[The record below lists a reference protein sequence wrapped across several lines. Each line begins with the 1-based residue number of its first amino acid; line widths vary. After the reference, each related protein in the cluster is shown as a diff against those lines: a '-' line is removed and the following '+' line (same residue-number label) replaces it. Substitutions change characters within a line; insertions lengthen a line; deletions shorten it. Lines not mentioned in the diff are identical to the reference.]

1 MVTLKR
7 TSTSTIIMPHT
18 ATMTMVQ
25 PLEGVMICTL
35 QIMQDT
41 IITLTVIAFRILV
54 PIVITISGPEIRT
67 SAQRRWKFTMKF
79 LFKFD
84 YLGKQN
90 KKITLFYVLGKQLFL
105 A

>member
-1 MVTLKR
+1 
-7 TSTSTIIMPHT
+7 
-18 ATMTMVQ
+18 MVQ
-25 PLEGVMICTL
+25 PLEGVMIFTL

-41 IITLTVIAFRILV
+41 IQTLTLVAIRILV
-54 PIVITISGPEIRT
+54 PIVIIVSGPEVGT

-90 KKITLFYVLGKQLFL
+90 KKINLFL
-105 A
+105 CTG